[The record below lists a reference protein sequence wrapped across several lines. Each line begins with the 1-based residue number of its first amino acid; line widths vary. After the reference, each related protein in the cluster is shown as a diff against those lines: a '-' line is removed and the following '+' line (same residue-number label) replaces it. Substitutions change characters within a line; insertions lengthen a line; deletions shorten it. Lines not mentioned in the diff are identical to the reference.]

1 VPYLGRQ
8 QRSSGQTPAQPQASW
23 QWQRL
28 SFFAWGVSLG
38 CAAKALTFEIKS
50 PADQAGRKGGD
61 PIRDRVLAI

>member
-1 VPYLGRQ
+1 
-8 QRSSGQTPAQPQASW
+8 
-23 QWQRL
+23 L

-50 PADQAGRKGGD
+50 PADQAGRKGGN